1 MHELISIELHLSLVL
16 LYYSFNFFL
25 FHLLIIKKKVIS
37 QPCNAFVKL
46 LEIFYEKTIFLFFN
60 EFPMNFKLI
69 NDFLFFIKNRI
80 HDDIIIAIKFISL
93 LIILFL
99 YSTLLCIKKLL
110 LSCIIILYALYS
122 FLQYVNMFV
131 KYLWKLKLI

>member
-1 MHELISIELHLSLVL
+1 MHELISIELHFSLVL

-60 EFPMNFKLI
+60 EFPMNFKPI
-69 NDFLFFIKNRI
+69 NFLFFIKNKI

>member
-60 EFPMNFKLI
+60 EFPMNFKPI
-69 NDFLFFIKNRI
+69 NFLFFIKNKI

>member
-60 EFPMNFKLI
+60 EFPINFKPI
-69 NDFLFFIKNRI
+69 NFLFFIKNKI